1 VHVALWRPDQAA
13 RSQSCAVGARQLQAV
28 ACASFL
34 PPFRLTITSFVH
46 YRQPTLGS
54 AGVGSSCVRGQVCLF
69 RRRGLYSRG
78 QRNSLK
84 SSCRSYHHNE
94 FSHIFSVIEQC
105 YQRCIVTLAATTA
118 RGGIITTLTTAA
130 MSTQELA
137 QPSQL
142 FLTQSSDFMSIKECL
157 IC

>member
-78 QRNSLK
+78 QRNLLP
-84 SSCRSYHHNE
+84 SCRSYHHNE
-94 FSHIFSVIEQC
+94 FSQIFSVIERC
-105 YQRCIVTLAATTA
+105 YQRCIVTLAVATA
-118 RGGIITTLTTAA
+118 RGVSL
-130 MSTQELA
+130 
-137 QPSQL
+137 QPLRLLQWRRR
-142 FLTQSSDFMSIKECL
+142 CL
-157 IC
+157 YSPASFFWPRALIA